1 MMNTVIMMIQD
12 MKGMAAIEQDRITR
26 RQIFASMIDTVDRSI
41 DQEGGGDTHRST
53 PRRGRRKK

>member
-1 MMNTVIMMIQD
+1 MMSTVIMVIPD
-12 MKGMAAIEQDRITR
+12 MKGMAAIDQVRIIR

-53 PRRGRRKK
+53 QKRGRRKK